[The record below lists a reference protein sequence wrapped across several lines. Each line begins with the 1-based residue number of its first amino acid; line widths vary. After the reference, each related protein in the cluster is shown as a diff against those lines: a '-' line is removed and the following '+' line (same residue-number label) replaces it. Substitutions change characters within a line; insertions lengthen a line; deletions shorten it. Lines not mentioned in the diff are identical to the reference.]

1 MSIHEPDNASN
12 TTCVPSG
19 TVADILY
26 YKVISYNTTSV
37 CIYYIYI
44 IYVYMHIYRFMCMYI
59 YIWHTH
65 VYIYIYMY
73 IYAYVCMYVC
83 IFQTPALKPSSRQ
96 LSHRS
101 VCSAFRSLGWFLGA
115 SANWRLR
122 WTPNWEL
129 KSSPLVSKVL
139 KGASCEGIIVILK
152 SLKWLWV
159 DALKQM
165 IFMGLELPWAT
176 PGESRNWFCPIFS
189 EVKKNIDADYKI
201 LLQR

>member
-1 MSIHEPDNASN
+1 MYILHIHN
-12 TTCVPSG
+12 
-19 TVADILY
+19 I
-26 YKVISYNTTSV
+26 
-37 CIYYIYI
+37 CIYAHIQ
-44 IYVYMHIYRFMCMYI
+44 IYVYVHNTSDI
-59 YIWHTH
+59 HT
-65 VYIYIYMY
+65 YIYIYIY
-73 IYAYVCMYVC
+73 ICICMYVC

-152 SLKWLWV
+152 SLKWFWV
-159 DALKQM
+159 DALKRM

-176 PGESRNWFCPIFS
+176 PEESRNWFCPIFS
-189 EVKKNIDADYKI
+189 EVNKIIDADYKI

>member
-1 MSIHEPDNASN
+1 
-12 TTCVPSG
+12 
-19 TVADILY
+19 
-26 YKVISYNTTSV
+26 
-37 CIYYIYI
+37 
-44 IYVYMHIYRFMCMYI
+44 MYI
-59 YIWHTH
+59 CTYTDLCVCTYTSDIHT
-65 VYIYIYMY
+65 YIYIYIY
-73 IYAYVCMYVC
+73 ICICMYVC

-139 KGASCEGIIVILK
+139 KGASCEGIIVILN
-152 SLKWLWV
+152 SLKWFWV

-189 EVKKNIDADYKI
+189 EVNKIIDADYKI

>member
-1 MSIHEPDNASN
+1 MYICTYTDLCVCTSDIH
-12 TTCVPSG
+12 T
-19 TVADILY
+19 
-26 YKVISYNTTSV
+26 
-37 CIYYIYI
+37 YIYI
-44 IYVYMHIYRFMCMYI
+44 CICI
-59 YIWHTH
+59 
-65 VYIYIYMY
+65 
-73 IYAYVCMYVC
+73 CMYVC

-152 SLKWLWV
+152 SLKWFWV

-176 PGESRNWFCPIFS
+176 PGESRNWLCPIFS
-189 EVKKNIDADYKI
+189 EVNKIIDADYKI